1 MEIKQWSHS
10 RVECFNSCPL
20 KFRYRYIDKLETLPP
35 DDAANPLIIGKA
47 MHTAIESGTDAGLE
61 EYYKAYNVITDL
73 QINEAIKIAALAP
86 RVRDAL
92 PDQLRFEVKIDFDS
106 FIGFIDAIHDV
117 DDHAV
122 DLYDFKYSNN
132 IDHYLES
139 PQLSLYKYYYEKMTG
154 KRVRALYYVMIP
166 KVMIR
171 QKKTE
176 NLDQF
181 RRRLMGELSDK
192 KPQIIEVEY
201 QPDAVNNFVLNVGSI
216 LLMDYE
222 EFMPHESRLC
232 DFCEYKEM
240 CRKGERYMILPKNE
254 RREITKDTRK
264 KIWLYGAPFSGKTTF
279 ADKAPNPISLNTDG
293 NIEYVTMPY
302 IPIRDTVKT
311 EGRRTV
317 RTFAWEVFKEALT
330 ELEKKEND
338 FETIVVDLLED
349 TREACRVYEYDHLG
363 IEHESDSGY
372 GKGWDIVKTEYLST
386 MRRLFNLN
394 YKNIIVI
401 SHEVVSEIKKSN
413 GATITKVAPN
423 LPENIANKIAGMVD
437 IVARVVVDDEGGRW
451 LNFKSNEYIFGG
463 GRLSGLDTKEIPLD
477 WDALMGVFERTAG
490 KVVNRPSET
499 RKPAEQPANASEGH
513 AEAQTNTQ
521 TAEEQTKPAP
531 RRTRKHREEAPAEP
545 TSAEVEPVP
554 EETPPQPVEEEA
566 PRRRRRRTRE

>member
-1 MEIKQWSHS
+1 MEIKHWSHS
-10 RVECFNSCPL
+10 RVETFNTCPL
-20 KFRYRYIDKLETLPP
+20 KFRYRYIDGLETLPP
-35 DDAANPLIIGKA
+35 DDAGNPLIIGKA
-47 MHTAIESGTDAGLE
+47 MHTAIESGVDAGLE
-61 EYYKAYNVITDL
+61 EYYASYNVITDL
-73 QINEAIKIAALAP
+73 QINEGIKIAALAP

-92 PDQLRFEVKIDFDS
+92 PDQLRFEVAVNYDGFT
-106 FIGFIDAIHDV
+106 GFIDAIHDV
-117 DDHAV
+117 DGHTV

-139 PQLSLYKYYYEKMTG
+139 PQLSLYKYYYEHMTG

-176 NLDQF
+176 DLDQF
-181 RRRLMGELSDK
+181 RRRLQAELKDK

-201 QPDAVNNFVLNVGSI
+201 DPEAVNKFVLNVGQI
-216 LLMDYE
+216 LLMGYE

-232 DFCEYKEM
+232 DWCEYKEM
-240 CRKGERYMILPKNE
+240 CRKGEEYMILPKNE

-264 KIWLYGAPFSGKTTF
+264 KIWLYGAPFCGKTTF

-386 MRRLFNLN
+386 MRRLFNLD

-477 WDALMGVFERTAG
+477 WDALMAVFEQTAG

-499 RKPAEQPANASEGH
+499 RKPVEQPVNASEGH
-513 AEAQTNTQ
+513 AEVQTETQ
-521 TAEEQTKPAP
+521 TETKTDKAPA
-531 RRTRKHREEAPAEP
+531 RRTRKHREEAPAEQTP
-545 TSAEVEPVP
+545 AEVP
-554 EETPPQPVEEEA
+554 EETSPQPAEGA